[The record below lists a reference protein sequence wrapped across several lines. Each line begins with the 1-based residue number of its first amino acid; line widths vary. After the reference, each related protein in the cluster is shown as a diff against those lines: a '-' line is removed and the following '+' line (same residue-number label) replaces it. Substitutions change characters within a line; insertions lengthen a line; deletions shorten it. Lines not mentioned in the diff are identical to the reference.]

1 MKSYTLILTA
11 YTDAGPEF
19 GSEEWKAYAAKWGE
33 FNEEAGK
40 AGILK
45 AGQAIQDPH
54 TARTVRVNDG
64 VIEVHDGTF
73 AEIKENIIG
82 WYQIEC
88 EDIDAAIEWA
98 AKVPNAKCGYGA
110 VEVRPDINH
119 DT

>member
-1 MKSYTLILTA
+1 MESLCSKM
-11 YTDAGPEF
+11 
-19 GSEEWKAYAAKWGE
+19 GE

-64 VIEVHDGTF
+64 AIEVHDGPF

-88 EDIDAAIEWA
+88 EDIETAIEWA

>member
-33 FNEEAGK
+33 FNEEAAK

-54 TARTVRVNDG
+54 TAKTVRVKG
-64 VIEVHDGTF
+64 GEIEVHDGPF

-88 EDIDAAIEWA
+88 EDIETAVEWA
-98 AKVPNAKCGYGA
+98 AKVPNAKSGYGA
-110 VEVRPDINH
+110 VEVRPDINY